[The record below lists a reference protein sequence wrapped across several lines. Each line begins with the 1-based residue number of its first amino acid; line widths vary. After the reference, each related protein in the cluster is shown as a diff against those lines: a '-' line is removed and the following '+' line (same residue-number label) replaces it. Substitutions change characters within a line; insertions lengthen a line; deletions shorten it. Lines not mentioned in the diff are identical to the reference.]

1 MIPPAD
7 GTGRFAFHGSEE
19 LLVFSAFLAD
29 LSSLELDE
37 QFLNIFLPLEL
48 SLAVPRVKLLPEA
61 ELFRVNE
68 LLLLEL
74 LFNGCL
80 IAIHPLVKVEIE
92 ILLLDLFFELGT
104 LLHTQTPEANLS

>member
-37 QFLNIFLPLEL
+37 QFLNILLPLEL
-48 SLAVPRVKLLPEA
+48 SLTVPRVKLLPEA
-61 ELFRVNE
+61 ELF
-68 LLLLEL
+68 
-74 LFNGCL
+74 
-80 IAIHPLVKVEIE
+80 
-92 ILLLDLFFELGT
+92 
-104 LLHTQTPEANLS
+104 